1 MPCTI
6 LSFHSISS
14 TLESLMLFFEGSL
27 KFQVFAD
34 MEELGV
40 KPDEDTVRRVA
51 RAFQMLGQEDK
62 HKLVVQR
69 YQSKW
74 NMSISMVKEQE

>member
-1 MPCTI
+1 
-6 LSFHSISS
+6 
-14 TLESLMLFFEGSL
+14 MLFFEACSL

-34 MEELGV
+34 MEKLGV
-40 KPDEDTVRRVA
+40 KSNVDTVRRVA